1 MLTLNNRLDPRVAS
15 SQVQT
20 LLETLVQI
28 TKSRPQSVQPAL
40 GRLYRVL
47 GRYCH
52 SLGPTSA
59 LLSHIRDAVGA
70 PLSVTNAP
78 GMCCPFYL
86 LEMRGVDVFD

>member
-1 MLTLNNRLDPRVAS
+1 MLTPDTRLDPGVAS
-15 SQVQT
+15 SQVQI

-28 TKSRPQSVQPAL
+28 TKSRPQSVQPVL
-40 GRLYRVL
+40 GKLYKVL

-59 LLSHIRDAVGA
+59 LLGPIRNALGA

-86 LEMRGVDVFD
+86 LDVRAVDVFD

>member
-1 MLTLNNRLDPRVAS
+1 MLTLDNRLDPRVAS

-28 TKSRPQSVQPAL
+28 TKSQPQSVQPAL
-40 GRLYRVL
+40 GKLYRVL

-70 PLSVTNAP
+70 PLSAINAP

-86 LEMRGVDVFD
+86 VEMRGVDVSG